1 MNHIIGIDHV
11 GVGVKNME
19 AMKKFYKGTLE
30 FTEVFGEMPVDDHEP
45 IHGLVRTSP
54 AVHSATQINQKG
66 GGIAVSLF
74 CHIYPRPRPIRKEFH
89 YGDIGISKT
98 VLAVNNL
105 ELFYQEYQARLAFC
119 GPLRRIEIPEWGEYT
134 FVFARDPEG
143 NLIEFRNTGKDDR
156 PPIFGGLGWIGIAVT
171 DLDRSREFYQKHLGF
186 DKTIVDIHQKYSG
199 QVDEI
204 ALSSQAQ
211 IRSCILGNSRGN
223 GMVELFESLKP
234 RGRSIPFLTNWGDYG
249 YLQMC
254 LLGTGIR
261 EVEAA
266 FRQSDLD
273 IVLDPQMITSD
284 DPKNSGL
291 AFMYVRDPDGIPVEV
306 MTLPKPAA

>member
-1 MNHIIGIDHV
+1 MDHIIGVDHV

-19 AMKKFYKGTLE
+19 AMKKFYHGTLE
-30 FTEVFGEMPVDDHEP
+30 FTEIFGEMPVDDHEP
-45 IHGLVRTSP
+45 IHHLVRTSP
-54 AVHSATQINQKG
+54 AVHSAIQINQKG

-74 CHIYPRPRPIRKEFH
+74 CHIYPKPRPIRKDSH

-98 VLAVNNL
+98 VLAVHNL
-105 ELFYQEYQARLAFC
+105 ERFYYEYQGRLAFC
-119 GPLRRIEIPEWGEYT
+119 IPLRHIEIPEWGDYA
-134 FVFARDPEG
+134 FVYARDPEG
-143 NLIEFRNTGKDDR
+143 NLIEFMDTGKASWPSTFDGVR
-156 PPIFGGLGWIGIAVT
+156 WIGIAVT
-171 DLDRSREFYQKHLGF
+171 DLERSREFYQKHLGF
-186 DKTIVDIHQKYSG
+186 DKTIVNIHQKYSG

-204 ALSSQAQ
+204 AGSNQAQ

-254 LLGTGIR
+254 LLGTEMP

-266 FRQSDLD
+266 FRQADLE
-273 IVLDPQMITSD
+273 IVLEPQMITSD
-284 DPKNSGL
+284 DPSNAGL
-291 AFMYVRDPDGIPVEV
+291 GFMYVRDPDGIPVEV
-306 MTLPKPAA
+306 MTLPKAIG